1 VGAPWAADGRGGVP
15 QLLEESGTVPPSFM
29 PYSLAIF
36 DLDGTL
42 ADSFPWFKRNL
53 NAVAKRYRFRA
64 VAEEDVEMLRHA
76 STREILDYL
85 EVRWWKIPLI
95 ARHMRQLKTAHAA
108 SIPLFDG
115 VETMLT
121 TLATSGIRLALVSS
135 DTEANAREKLRA
147 SAALFSD
154 FNCSASIFG
163 KAQKFRRV
171 IKRAGIDPRRVIA
184 IGDETR
190 DIEAARA
197 AGIACGAVTWGYAAA
212 QALRD
217 REPDLVFERMD
228 EIAGALIPGDR

>member
-1 VGAPWAADGRGGVP
+1 
-15 QLLEESGTVPPSFM
+15 M

-53 NAVAKRYRFRA
+53 NMVAKRYRFRA
-64 VAEEDVEMLRHA
+64 VAEADIEMLRHA

-95 ARHMRQLKTAHAA
+95 ARHMRKLKTEHAA
-108 SIPLFDG
+108 HIPLFDG
-115 VETMLT
+115 VETMLG
-121 TLATSGIRLALVSS
+121 TLAAHGIKLALVSS
-135 DTEANAREKLRA
+135 DTEANAREKLGP

-154 FNCSASIFG
+154 FDCSASIFG

-171 IKRAGIDPRRVIA
+171 VRRARVDPREVIA

-190 DIEAARA
+190 DIEAARV
-197 AGIACGAVTWGYAAA
+197 AGIACGVVTWGYAAR
-212 QALRD
+212 QALID
-217 REPDLVFERMD
+217 RGPDLVFEQVE
-228 EIAGALIPGDR
+228 EIAELLLQARASPFARTSAPDER

>member
-1 VGAPWAADGRGGVP
+1 
-15 QLLEESGTVPPSFM
+15 M
-29 PYSLAIF
+29 PYSLVIF

-42 ADSFPWFKRNL
+42 ANSFPWFKRNL

-64 VAEEDVEMLRHA
+64 VAEEDIEMLRHA

-95 ARHMRQLKTAHAA
+95 ARHMRKLKTAHAA

-121 TLATSGIRLALVSS
+121 TLAAGGIRLALVSS
-135 DTEANAREKLRA
+135 DTEANAREKLGP

-154 FNCSASIFG
+154 FDCSASIFG

-171 IKRAGIDPRRVIA
+171 VRRARLDPRQAIA

-190 DIEAARA
+190 DIEAART
-197 AGIACGAVTWGYAAA
+197 AGIACGAVTWGYAAP
-212 QALRD
+212 QALID
-217 REPDLVFERMD
+217 CKPDLVFTRMN
-228 EIAGALIPGDR
+228 EIAERVLER

>member
-1 VGAPWAADGRGGVP
+1 
-15 QLLEESGTVPPSFM
+15 M
-29 PYSLAIF
+29 PYSLVIF

-42 ADSFPWFKRNL
+42 ADSFPWFKRHL
-53 NAVAKRYRFRA
+53 NEVAKRYRFRA
-64 VAEEDVEMLRHA
+64 VAEADIEMLRHD

-121 TLATSGIRLALVSS
+121 TLAAGGMRLALVSS
-135 DTEANAREKLRA
+135 DTEANAREKLGA
-147 SAALFSD
+147 SAELFSD
-154 FNCSASIFG
+154 FDCSASIFG

-171 IKRAGIDPRRVIA
+171 VRRARVDPAQVIA

-190 DIEAARA
+190 DIEAARL
-197 AGIACGAVTWGYAAA
+197 AGITCGAVTWGYAAR

-217 REPDLVFERMD
+217 RAPDLLFERME
-228 EIAGALIPGDR
+228 EIAGTLIADDR